1 MLLLSPS
8 ERQSGELMAKVFGY
22 YDALGQPVGS
32 CNRTELQL
40 HLVNGSRVI
49 ALPRNEMT
57 LRGFSGA
64 RLLVV
69 DEASRVSDALYSAVR
84 ATRAVSR
91 GRHQRRNA
99 AADRRWHSLETI
111 WWSIGWGTYVSA
123 VLRALATSICVRR
136 SMGPPRLTL

>member
-1 MLLLSPS
+1 MALRRSRSLVLLLSPS
-8 ERQSGELMAKVFGY
+8 ARQSGELVAKVFGY

-84 ATRAVSR
+84 PTRAVSR
-91 GRHQRRNA
+91 GRYQRPNA
-99 AADRRWHSLETI
+99 VADRRWHSLETI
-111 WWSIGWGTYVSA
+111 WWSINWGT
-123 VLRALATSICVRR
+123 
-136 SMGPPRLTL
+136 

>member
-1 MLLLSPS
+1 VLLLSPS

-69 DEASRVSDALYSAVR
+69 DEASRVSDALYSAVPTD
-84 ATRAVSR
+84 A
-91 GRHQRRNA
+91 GR
-99 AADRRWHSLETI
+99 L
-111 WWSIGWGTYVSA
+111 
-123 VLRALATSICVRR
+123 
-136 SMGPPRLTL
+136 PRPAPTT